1 MKFIKSDGGKLINVD
16 RVQYFRISYESHVNA
31 VFGVITRSDGVVV
44 AYDEVTIKK
53 FKSRDE
59 AETWLDA
66 TFKSVTCHV
75 DD

>member
-1 MKFIKSDGGKLINVD
+1 MKFIKTDDGNLINVD
-16 RVQYFRISYESHVNA
+16 RVQFFYVTRANKVNA
-31 VFGVITRSDGVVV
+31 VFGIGAHWEDRVYS
-44 AYDEVTIKK
+44 YNEVTIKK
-53 FKSRDE
+53 FKTRDE

>member
-1 MKFIKSDGGKLINVD
+1 MKFIKTDGDKLINVD

-66 TFKSVTCHV
+66 MFKSVTCHV

>member
-1 MKFIKSDGGKLINVD
+1 MKFIKTDGGKLINVD
-16 RVQYFRISYESHVNA
+16 RVQFFRISYESHVCA

-53 FKSRDE
+53 FKTRGE
-59 AETWLDA
+59 AEAWLDA

>member
-1 MKFIKSDGGKLINVD
+1 MKFIKTDGGKLINVD
-16 RVQYFRISYESHVNA
+16 RVQYFRISYESHDNA

-53 FKSRDE
+53 FKTRDE

-66 TFKSVTCHV
+66 LLAKVNKP
-75 DD
+75 